1 MAPGVR
7 VQRES
12 KRERERERETPGVRV
27 QRRVRAANVG
37 NFSGPGMLSSLAE
50 IAAGYAI
57 PQAETGSQAQGEGPV
72 SAV

>member
-1 MAPGVR
+1 MA
-7 VQRES
+7 
-12 KRERERERETPGVRV
+12 PGVRV